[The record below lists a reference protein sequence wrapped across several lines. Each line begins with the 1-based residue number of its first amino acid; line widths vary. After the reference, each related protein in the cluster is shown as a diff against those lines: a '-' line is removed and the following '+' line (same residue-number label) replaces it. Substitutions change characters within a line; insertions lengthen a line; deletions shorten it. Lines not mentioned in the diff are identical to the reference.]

1 MRALSIRMPALAAL
15 LLSGVT
21 LTAHAG
27 LFEDEEARRAIL
39 DLRQRLDAVE
49 KSDSQLRNSLLDLQN
64 QIEQMRQELAQSR
77 GRNEQ
82 LVRDVSDMQQR
93 QRDVQSGL
101 DERLRKFEPARV
113 SVDGVE
119 FLAEPT
125 EKKDFEA
132 AMDIFRG
139 GKFDQAQVSLAN
151 FLQRYP
157 QSGYAPSVLFWLGNA
172 EYANK
177 DYKSALTHFRQM
189 LAASPNHT
197 RAPEAM
203 LAVSNVQLE
212 LKDVKGARKTLQDLM
227 AAYPNTDTAN
237 VAKDRLAKL
246 K

>member
-1 MRALSIRMPALAAL
+1 MRALPIRVTALAAL
-15 LLSGVT
+15 LLCGVT
-21 LTAHAG
+21 WNAHAG

-49 KSDSQLRNSLLDLQN
+49 KSDSQLRNSLLDLQS
-64 QIEQMRQELAQSR
+64 QIEMMRQELAQSR

-93 QRDVQSGL
+93 QRDVQTGL

-113 SVDGVE
+113 SVDGIE
-119 FLAEPT
+119 FQAEPA
-125 EKKDFEA
+125 EKKDFDA
-132 AMDIFRG
+132 AMEVFRG
-139 GKFDQAQVSLAN
+139 GKFDQAQVALSN

-157 QSGYAPSVLFWLGNA
+157 KSGYGPSVLFWLGNA

-177 DYKSALTHFRQM
+177 DYKNALTHFRQM
-189 LAASPNHT
+189 LSASPNHT

-237 VAKDRLAKL
+237 VAKDRLSKL

>member
-1 MRALSIRMPALAAL
+1 LAAL
-15 LLSGVT
+15 LLCGVISN
-21 LTAHAG
+21 AHAG
-27 LFEDEEARRAIL
+27 LFEDDEARRAIL

-49 KSDSQLRNSLLDLQN
+49 KSDSQLRNSLLDLQS
-64 QIEQMRQELAQSR
+64 QLEMMRQELAQSR

-82 LVRDVSDMQQR
+82 LVRDVSEMQQR
-93 QRDVQSGL
+93 QRDVQTGL

-119 FLAEPT
+119 FLADPA
-125 EKKDFEA
+125 EKKDFDA
-132 AMDIFRG
+132 AMVIFRS
-139 GKFDQAQVSLAN
+139 GKFDQAQVALAN

-157 QSGYAPSVLFWLGNA
+157 QSGYGPSVLFWLGNA
-172 EYANK
+172 EYANN

-189 LAASPNHT
+189 LTASPNHT

-227 AAYPNTDTAN
+227 AAYPNTEAAN
-237 VAKDRLAKL
+237 VAKERQAKL

>member
-1 MRALSIRMPALAAL
+1 MRALSIRVTALAAL
-15 LLSGVT
+15 LLCGVT
-21 LTAHAG
+21 WNAHAG

-39 DLRQRLDAVE
+39 DLRQRLDTVE
-49 KSDSQLRNSLLDLQN
+49 KSDNQLRNSLLDLQN
-64 QIEQMRQELAQSR
+64 QIETMRQELAQSR

-93 QRDVQSGL
+93 QRDVQTGL

-119 FLAEPT
+119 FQAEPA
-125 EKKDFEA
+125 EKKDFDA
-132 AMDIFRG
+132 AMDVFRG
-139 GKFDQAQVSLAN
+139 GKFDQAQVSLSN

-157 QSGYAPSVLFWLGNA
+157 KSGYGPSALFWLGNA

-177 DYKSALTHFRQM
+177 DYKNALTHFRQM
-189 LAASPNHT
+189 LGASPNHT

-237 VAKDRLAKL
+237 VAKDRLSKL

>member
-49 KSDSQLRNSLLDLQN
+49 KSDGQLRNSLLDLQN
-64 QIEQMRQELAQSR
+64 QIEQIRQELAQSR

-82 LVRDVSDMQQR
+82 LVRDLSDMQQR

-119 FLAEPT
+119 FMAEPT
-125 EKKDFEA
+125 EKKDFDV
-132 AMDIFRG
+132 AMEIFRG

-151 FLQRYP
+151 FLKSYP
-157 QSGYAPSVLFWLGNA
+157 QSGYAPSALFWLGNA

-189 LAASPNHT
+189 LVASPNHT

-203 LAVSNVQLE
+203 LAVSNVLLE
-212 LKDVKGARKTLQDLM
+212 LKDVKGARKTLQELL